1 MFSLRKVVAIVAPI
15 MFVACNPMEGFEMDL
30 FGPSEEATEETNP
43 RAYHRLCFE
52 GYVRSTVDDQPVSGA
67 SVAIVSYN
75 VVAAATRTESS
86 GYYALNCARH
96 SLSGGATLRARKDGW
111 SVRDI
116 RGIDYSADPQ
126 RYDFT
131 LEPQLTR
138 SSVHLGGR

>member
-1 MFSLRKVVAIVAPI
+1 MFSLRKVVAIVVPI
-15 MFVACNPMEGFEMDL
+15 VFVACDPGFEMSVADL
-30 FGPSEEATEETNP
+30 FGVTEEVEEETNP
-43 RAYHRLCFE
+43 RAYDRLCFE
-52 GYVRSTVDDQPVSGA
+52 GYVRSSVDDQPVSGA

-116 RGIDYSADPQ
+116 RGIYYSADPQ

-131 LEPQLTR
+131 LEPE
-138 SSVHLGGR
+138 